1 MFESLFNAITPFD
14 MNVLTYIR
22 EHLRTSVGDVFFKII
37 THMAD
42 PIVAPIYPI
51 IFIIIG
57 SIIYYRRHKRGE
69 RVLDSGDRF
78 DFARLGWLMGV
89 ALLLGLIVC
98 NLTLKPLIARPRPYT
113 LTEDYPIASTLRLI
127 ELQSEKSFPSGHSV
141 AVFEMALVATYY
153 CRKMGRGG
161 WGFFAY
167 GMAIL
172 IGFSRLYVGVHY
184 PSDVVGGM
192 IVGTVCGILA
202 ILIVNAV
209 YRKLEAKNKVSVV

>member
-1 MFESLFNAITPFD
+1 MLEAITQLD
-14 MNVLTYIR
+14 VKILTFIR
-22 EHLRTSVGDVFFKII
+22 DNLRFSVGDAFFKVI

-42 PIVAPIYPI
+42 PIVAPVYPI

-57 SIIYYRRHKRGE
+57 SLIYYGRHKRGE
-69 RVLDSGDRF
+69 RVLDGEKF
-78 DFARLGWLMGV
+78 DFARLGWLMGC
-89 ALLLGLIVC
+89 ALFLGLLVC

-113 LTEDYPIASTLRLI
+113 LEVFENAATPLRMI

-141 AVFEMALVATYY
+141 AVFEMALVVTYY
-153 CRKMGRGG
+153 CRKMGRGA
-161 WGFFAY
+161 WGFLAY
-167 GMAIL
+167 GAAIL

-184 PSDVVGGM
+184 PSDVVVGM
-192 IVGTVCGILA
+192 IVGTVCGIAA